1 MCVLITAIHYSNKS
15 GLTPSL
21 DTNFGT
27 GKFAK
32 DKPCIL
38 IMLADNQRLY
48 EPGGCSSGDRGAG
61 LHPRLV
67 DAPPGIEDLGSIP
80 GWSSELLLL
89 NTKAGHVTVTY
100 QQWQEFSSLGFLRP
114 CFSETSLFYN

>member
-15 GLTPSL
+15 GLTLSL
-21 DTNFGT
+21 DTNFGI

-38 IMLADNQRLY
+38 IMLSADQSLC

-61 LHPRLV
+61 LHPRL
-67 DAPPGIEDLGSIP
+67 G
-80 GWSSELLLL
+80 
-89 NTKAGHVTVTY
+89 
-100 QQWQEFSSLGFLRP
+100 Q
-114 CFSETSLFYN
+114 